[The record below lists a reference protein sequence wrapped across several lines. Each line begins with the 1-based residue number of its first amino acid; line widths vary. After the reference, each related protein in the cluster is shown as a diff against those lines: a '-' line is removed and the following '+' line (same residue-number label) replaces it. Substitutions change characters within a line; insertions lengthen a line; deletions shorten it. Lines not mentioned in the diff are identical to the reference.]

1 MENKYQRADLRRKV
15 HGKVQEYRVHYS
27 VDRKLLGRGE
37 LNMKMKLKSN
47 YSKIIGCLVCM
58 MIFMCGAGVCCNV
71 QLSRAAQKYVSARGE
86 GSVKVGGVSCQLQ
99 QYKKGENYKHR
110 LLMIK
115 NGVKKVVTSNSE
127 CSFVTNG
134 KEIYY
139 TVEGK
144 RVSDYEFENTI
155 YRYDIASGKKTKII
169 KGVQYTVCACN
180 GRYLYYGINREADGV
195 DLYALNLKTGKK
207 KFMTDGVGTVCVAGK
222 KVVTDTNSG
231 DADNYPINIF
241 KQNGTGKKLIAMGDG
256 IKIRGNRIHYLVTKY
271 DKNGIKQKIY
281 SCDFNG
287 KHKKALTGWLKTI
300 PESYWKE

>member
-1 MENKYQRADLRRKV
+1 MENKYQRADIRRKV
-15 HGKVQEYRVHYS
+15 HGKVQEYRVYYS

-71 QLSRAAQKYVSARGE
+71 QLSRSAQKYVSARGE

-155 YRYDIASGKKTKII
+155 YRYDIVSGKKTKII

-180 GRYLYYGINREADGV
+180 GRYLYYGINREADGFDV
-195 DLYALNLKTGKK
+195 YALNLKNGKK
-207 KFMTDGVGTVCVAGK
+207 HFMTAGVGSTIVVGK
-222 KVVTDTNSG
+222 KVFTVGHTAGIPFNTNI
-231 DADNYPINIF
+231 YIY
-241 KQNGTGKKLIAMGDG
+241 KENGTNKKLFLKGETMKIDG
-256 IKIRGNRIHYLVTKY
+256 NKIKYIIVNKEGTKS
-271 DKNGIKQKIY
+271 KIY
-281 SCDFNG
+281 SCDLNG
-287 KHKKALTGWLKTI
+287 KHKKALTGWLTRI
-300 PESYWKE
+300 PDSYWK